1 MEKDKKL
8 LEEQKAVQNSTGY
21 QSKWQSAIDNLINQT
36 QNREPFKYNVNE
48 DALYKQLT
56 DQYKQ
61 QGQMAMMDTM
71 GQAAA
76 MTGGYGNSYAQ
87 SVGQQTYQGYMNQMN
102 NMIPDLY
109 NMALNRYMNEGDQM
123 YNQLNLMMQQDDI
136 DYGRYR
142 DQMAA
147 REDEYNKLVALMTG
161 YGYTPTADE
170 MASAGMTNAQYRAIM
185 GISDVP
191 AGDYSGGGGGYNY
204 IPNPEDPD
212 KIEEDPETVENG
224 LSNAGK
230 LFEQKLTTAK
240 GNIGTASSDW
250 NTKTLNR
257 MYNAWNN
264 GELTDNDVQI
274 LTKEFGLG

>member
-8 LEEQKAVQNSTGY
+8 LEEQEAVQNSTGY
-21 QSKWQSAIDNLINQT
+21 QSKWQSAINNLITQT

-56 DQYKQ
+56 DQYSQ
-61 QGQMAMMDTM
+61 QGKMAMMDTM

-102 NMIPDLY
+102 NMLPDLY

-142 DQMAA
+142 DQMAD
-147 REDEYNKLVALMTG
+147 RENEYSKLVALMTN

-170 MASAGMTNAQYRAIM
+170 MASAGMSNAQMQAIM
-185 GISDVP
+185 GLNKPVVETVYVGGP
-191 AGDYSGGGGGYNY
+191 TEPPVVKYGDGIDTARNTSGGLKGSAWDYTKNNLQQLVRSGNSAAVDNY
-204 IPNPEDPD
+204 MGQISGEMSEEQFNEAI
-212 KIEEDPETVENG
+212 KIIE
-224 LSNAGK
+224 GK
-230 LFEQKLTTAK
+230 K
-240 GNIGTASSDW
+240 
-250 NTKTLNR
+250 
-257 MYNAWNN
+257 
-264 GELTDNDVQI
+264 
-274 LTKEFGLG
+274 